1 MGAEGTTERE
11 PIIIAWLDPDMPE
24 DRHYTPQPHGNR
36 LVGPR
41 HISGSSANGCS
52 AWHTLRE
59 GVGATLPMRPWKS
72 LSPGMNLGRNDR
84 QKYLG

>member
-24 DRHYTPQPHGNR
+24 DRHCTPQPHGNR

-41 HISGSSANGCS
+41 HINGSSANGCS
-52 AWHTLRE
+52 
-59 GVGATLPMRPWKS
+59 
-72 LSPGMNLGRNDR
+72 PGTPSQHPGRGRR
-84 QKYLG
+84 QLTHESVEIVITRNESSAE

>member
-52 AWHTLRE
+52 AWHT
-59 GVGATLPMRPWKS
+59 P
-72 LSPGMNLGRNDR
+72 PGRGWRQLTHESVEIVITRNESSAE
-84 QKYLG
+84 